1 MIRLRAALRAAL
13 VAVALAG
20 SLVGPATAQLAS
32 DVSSESKGPD
42 YAAWEKIATRA
53 EAQVAGEDAT
63 DQQLSATRSQLVD
76 WRAAFQTAQNTNSTR
91 IATLRAQ
98 IDALGPAPTEGAT
111 EAPEIAQRRSDLND
125 QLVRL
130 QAPGIS
136 ADEAYRRADGIIK
149 EIDRVLRERQTSE
162 LLRVLP
168 APVNP
173 ANWPAGIIALTD
185 ASKKLYD
192 ETADAWSNPLS
203 REMLKSNLPLIL
215 FYLILA
221 LAALLRGQR
230 MMRYLSGIVLERV
243 KGRWRAILTRIL
255 SIGKFVLPLLGII
268 ALQRAMLLTSVLGPV
283 GSQILQQLPA
293 LGLVMVTAVWLGG
306 RLFPQDRQEQALLNL
321 PPTRRQ
327 EGRIIVALFGLM
339 ICLEAIKAKALAEL
353 QADGAAQAMLTFPI
367 VVLAGFLLVR
377 MGNLMRQHVANATPA
392 NEPPSF
398 RDRLIGLGA
407 RLVRVLGMV
416 APLLAAVGYVPAA
429 IALVYPAGLSL
440 ALVGYIA
447 VLQAWIDDLY
457 ALITGRED
465 GRDDLIPVLIGFG
478 LVVLSLPL
486 FALIWGARLSDL
498 AELWT
503 SLGNGFSIGATRV
516 SPTAFLTF
524 LLIFAI
530 GYMVTK
536 LLQGVLRSSILPRT
550 RLDLGGQN
558 AVNAIV
564 GYAGLALAA
573 LIAINAAGIDLTGL
587 AFVAGALSLGI
598 GFGLQNIVSNFVS
611 GIILLIERPVS
622 EGDWIEVG
630 GVQGTVKGISV
641 RSTRIQTFDRNDV
654 IVPNSDLVSGQVTN
668 WTRFNLTGRL
678 IVPIGVAYGSDTRKV
693 ERVLREIAEAEPLAV
708 MNPPPVVVFMG
719 FSADAMNFEIR
730 VILRDVNF
738 SLSVRSEMNHEIV
751 RRFAEEGIS
760 IPFSQREIWIHNAD
774 GLAPIATSQPSGTAP
789 RKRPTA
795 PAAEAKA
802 PSEQHFRDAIPD
814 DPGGDD
820 SR

>member
-20 SLVGPATAQLAS
+20 SIAGPAAAQLAS
-32 DVSSESKGPD
+32 DVATENKGPD
-42 YAAWEKIATRA
+42 YATWEKIATRA
-53 EAQVAGEDAT
+53 EVQVASEDAT
-63 DQQLSATRSQLVD
+63 DQQLGSTRSQLVD
-76 WRAAFQTAQNTNSTR
+76 WRSAFQTAQNTNSTR

-98 IDALGPAPTEGAT
+98 IDALGPAPTDGAA

-168 APVNP
+168 APINP
-173 ANWPAGIIALTD
+173 ANWPDGLEALTG
-185 ASKKLYD
+185 ASKNLYD
-192 ETADAWSNPLS
+192 ETIAAWANPLS
-203 REMLKSNLPLIL
+203 RETLKSNLPLIL

-221 LAALLRGQR
+221 AAALLRGQQVLG
-230 MMRYLSGIVLERV
+230 YLSGIVLERA
-243 KGRWRAILTRIL
+243 KGRWQVALTRIL

-268 ALQRAMLLTSVLGPV
+268 ALQRALSLTSILGPV
-283 GSQILQQLPA
+283 GAQILEMLPA
-293 LGLVMVTAVWLGG
+293 LGFVIVTAVWLGG
-306 RLFPQDRQEQALLNL
+306 RLFPQDREEQALLTL
-321 PPTRRQ
+321 PPARRR
-327 EGRIIVALFGLM
+327 EGRIIVTLFGLM
-339 ICLEAIKAKALAEL
+339 ICLEAVKEKAVTEL
-353 QADGAAQAMLTFPI
+353 QANDAALAMLTFPI
-367 VVLAGFLLVR
+367 VVLAGLLLVR
-377 MGNLMRQHVANATPA
+377 MGNLMRQHVVNATPA
-392 NEPPSF
+392 NELPSF

-407 RLVRVLGMV
+407 RLVRLLGMI
-416 APLLAAVGYVPAA
+416 APVLAAVGYVPAA

-440 ALVGYIA
+440 ALIGYIA

-457 ALITGRED
+457 ALVTGRED

-486 FALIWGARLSDL
+486 FALIWGARVSDL

-503 SLGNGFSIGATRV
+503 NLGNGFTIGETRI
-516 SPTAFLTF
+516 SPSAFLTF

-558 AVNAIV
+558 AVNAMV
-564 GYAGLALAA
+564 GYAGLALAG

-654 IVPNSDLVSGQVTN
+654 IVPNADLVTGQVTN

-693 ERVLREIAEAEPLAV
+693 ERILREIAEAEPLAV

-719 FSADAMNFEIR
+719 FGPDAMNFEIR

-751 RRFAEEGIS
+751 RRFTEEGIS

-774 GLAPIATSQPSGTAP
+774 GLSPLATSQPAGTAAPP
-789 RKRPTA
+789 RPGSAA
-795 PAAEAKA
+795 PKAKA
-802 PSEQHFRDAIPD
+802 EREQHFRDEIPD
-814 DPGGDD
+814 GPGEDD
-820 SR
+820 NR